1 MMRTET
7 TFTQRTLRIR
17 HVAEKTSLAISSIW
31 RLAQQGHFPLP
42 VKLSPGCTA
51 WYEHEID
58 EWLDAKAKERGVLV
72 PLTDSGEQEG
82 IRGGLHKKNAG
93 RVS

>member
-1 MMRTET
+1 MRTET
-7 TFTQRTLRIR
+7 NFTQRTLRIR

-31 RLAQQGHFPLP
+31 RLAQRGHFPLP

-58 EWLDAKAKERGVLV
+58 EWIDAKAAERESPVA
-72 PLTDSGEQEG
+72 LTDSGEQESVSS
-82 IRGGLHKKNAG
+82 GLCKKNAE

>member
-1 MMRTET
+1 MRTET
-7 TFTQRTLRIR
+7 NFTQRTLRIR
-17 HVAEKTSLAISSIW
+17 HVAEKTSLSISSIW
-31 RLAQQGHFPLP
+31 RLAQRGHFPLP

-58 EWLDAKAKERGVLV
+58 EWTDAKAAERESPVALI
-72 PLTDSGEQEG
+72 DSGEQESV
-82 IRGGLHKKNAG
+82 RGGLHKKIAE